1 MAGALWPPPGGRLDC
16 GQTHRR
22 SVGGFR
28 VKSVLAILVLGAMLA
43 CASLPARAAEACP
56 GDPAAPASTPI
67 IRVGT
72 KGGPALGAMQYPQT
86 APLAAR
92 QVAFTFDDGPNP
104 DTTPMILDILDRH
117 CVKATFFIIGI
128 YAERHPEI
136 VRDIAARGHTIGT
149 HTWSHPNNLR
159 HLSLANAQ
167 REIRRGFEAAE
178 QALAPAP
185 EESRSR
191 LLPFFRFPGLNDSP
205 ALIGW
210 LGARNIATLS
220 CEFGSDDWRQ
230 IGPSEVK
237 RRTMRNIASVGRGI
251 LIMHDTKPRTAEAL
265 SSLIVSLRQ
274 QGYEIVQLDA
284 GDDARELA
292 AAAPD
297 PLLRAIGHA
306 AASSGQS
313 AALAPLTNPSLEEAE
328 SLR

>member
-1 MAGALWPPPGGRLDC
+1 M
-16 GQTHRR
+16 
-22 SVGGFR
+22 GGFR
-28 VKSVLAILVLGAMLA
+28 VKSVLAILALGAMLA

-104 DTTPMILDILDRH
+104 DTTPLILDILDRH

-178 QALAPAP
+178 KALAPAP
-185 EESRSR
+185 EESRAR
-191 LLPFFRFPGLNDSP
+191 LLPFFRFPGLNDSKP
-205 ALIGW
+205 LIGW
-210 LGARNIATLS
+210 LSARNIATLS

-230 IGPSEVK
+230 ISPAEVK
-237 RRTMRNIASVGRGI
+237 RRTIRNIASVGRGI

-265 SSLIVSLRQ
+265 SSLIVNLRR

-284 GDDARELA
+284 AVDARALA

-297 PLLRAIGHA
+297 PLLGALNHA
-306 AASSGQS
+306 EAARTGQS
-313 AALAPLTNPSLEEAE
+313 AALAPLTNPSLETGE